1 MTLEEMQAA
10 VDAMHAAM
18 VDKGFRLP
26 KACARIGSSEDAR
39 VYLHYADKDEA
50 YANKCEPFSTGT
62 MPEIIAAAHAW
73 IAAQPTAGER
83 RTREFQAALGRV
95 IDLGRDA
102 GVAVEFINPL
112 TELAK
117 RLSENAITDQRGV
130 AE

>member
-10 VDAMHAAM
+10 VDATLAAM
-18 VDKGFRLP
+18 VDRGFRLP
-26 KACARIGSSEDAR
+26 KAQILIKSGCDMDIT
-39 VYLHYADKDEA
+39 LHWANGDSVWADD
-50 YANKCEPFSTGT
+50 CEVFRGIDV
-62 MPEIIAAAHAW
+62 PEIIAAAHAW
-73 IAAQPTAGER
+73 IAARHTADER

-117 RLSENAITDQRGV
+117 KLSENAITDQRGV
-130 AE
+130 QQ

>member
-10 VDAMHAAM
+10 VDAMQAAM
-18 VDKGFRLP
+18 MDKGLRLP
-26 KACARIGSSEDAR
+26 KAQIWIESGCDAGI
-39 VYLHYADKDEA
+39 LLNWAKGDAAWADA
-50 YANKCEPFSTGT
+50 CEFFRGND

-73 IAAQPTAGER
+73 IAAQPTADER
-83 RTREFQAALGRV
+83 RIREFQAALGRV

-112 TELAK
+112 TDLAK

-130 AE
+130 QQ